1 VSRIELDAAAPPAP
15 PPPPPLTLFARGP
28 FQAGGVIVLD
38 EDEAHH
44 VRVRRLEDGEA
55 VRLVDGKGGIAT
67 ARLAREKEAFVARV
81 VATTLVPAPPE
92 TELWIGAG
100 DRDRFLDVVE
110 KATELGATKILPII
124 TERSQQVATRFQ
136 AVHVEKASRRARE
149 ATKQCGTAW
158 TPLVQQPVPLS
169 EALRGKGRAVRLL
182 ASARGGRVPAL
193 READHVQWVVGPE
206 GGFTEAEA
214 AAIQA
219 AGFKPVALW
228 RSTLRFDTAA
238 LAALALVAQARL
250 DTSLSGSHP

>member
-1 VSRIELDAAAPPAP
+1 MIPFELDQTAPPA

-44 VRVRRLEDGEA
+44 VRVRRLEDGAA

-67 ARLAREKEAFVARV
+67 ARLAKEKDAQIARV
-81 VATTLVPAPPE
+81 VATTLVPAPPA
-92 TELWIGAG
+92 TELWVGAG

-110 KATELGATKILPII
+110 KATELGATRIQPII

-158 TPLVQQPVPLS
+158 TPVVAQPLPLA
-169 EALRGKGRAVRLL
+169 EALRGKSKAVRLL
-182 ASARGGRVPAL
+182 ASAQGGRVPAL
-193 READHVQWVVGPE
+193 RESDQVQWLVGPE
-206 GGFTEAEA
+206 GGFTEPEL
-214 AAIQA
+214 AAILA
-219 AGFKPVALW
+219 AGFKAVALW

-238 LAALALVAQARL
+238 LAALALVAQTRL
-250 DTSLSGSHP
+250 DTSLSGSHA

>member
-1 VSRIELDAAAPPAP
+1 VIPFELDAAAPPA

-28 FQAGGVIVLD
+28 FQAGGVIVLE

-44 VRVRRLEDGEA
+44 ARVRRLDEGEA

-67 ARLAREKEAFVARV
+67 ARLAKEKEAFVARV
-81 VATTLVPAPPE
+81 LATTLVPAPPA
-92 TELWIGAG
+92 TELWVGAG

-110 KATELGATKILPII
+110 KATELGATRIQPII

-136 AVHVEKASRRARE
+136 AVHVEKAARRARE

-158 TPLVQQPVPLS
+158 TPVVAQPVPLAD
-169 EALRGKGRAVRLL
+169 ALRGKSRAIRLL
-182 ASARGGRVPAL
+182 ASAQGGALPAL
-193 READHVQWVVGPE
+193 KESDQVQWLVGPE
-206 GGFTEAEA
+206 GGFTEPELAS
-214 AAIQA
+214 IQA

-238 LAALALVAQARL
+238 IAALAQLAHARL
-250 DTSLSGSHP
+250 DTSLSGSQA

>member
-1 VSRIELDAAAPPAP
+1 MSRIELDAAAPPA
-15 PPPPPLTLFARGP
+15 PPPLTLFARGP

-44 VRVRRLEDGEA
+44 VRVRRLEEGEV

-67 ARLAREKEAFVARV
+67 ARLAKEGEVQLARV
-81 VATTLVPAPPE
+81 VATALVPAPPP
-92 TELWIGAG
+92 TELWVGAG

-110 KATELGATKILPII
+110 KATELGATKIQPII

-158 TPLVQQPVPLS
+158 TPVVAQPLPLA

-182 ASARGGRVPAL
+182 ASAQGGRVPAL
-193 READHVQWVVGPE
+193 RESDHVQWLVGPE
-206 GGFTEAEA
+206 GGFTEPELARV
-214 AAIQA
+214 QA
-219 AGFKPVALW
+219 AGFKAVALW

-250 DTSLSGSHP
+250 DTSLSGGHA